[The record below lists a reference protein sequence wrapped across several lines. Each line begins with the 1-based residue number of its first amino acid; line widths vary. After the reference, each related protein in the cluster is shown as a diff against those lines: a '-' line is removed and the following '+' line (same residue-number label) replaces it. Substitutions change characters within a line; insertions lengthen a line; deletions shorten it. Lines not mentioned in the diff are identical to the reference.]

1 MRKRV
6 LAVFLAAAVLTGMA
20 GACGKEGQEEKKE
33 PEKTEAAAGDQE
45 TGGETGERGTEKEG
59 QKEETE
65 AKGAEGSLTV
75 YYGATL
81 EQMTPILEG
90 FQKQYPGIEV
100 KSYRGANE
108 ELSATM
114 EMEIKSG
121 NPQFDVAVMGNGP
134 ILTLQDG
141 YDCFQP
147 FAPEAKASISEG
159 LLDPAGILTPVGTG
173 FYTII
178 YNTNLVS
185 AEEAPQ
191 SFADLLDDKWD
202 NSLVIADPT
211 SSSSV
216 YTLIWMITQKLG
228 ADPYGWP
235 YFERLQELNVNY
247 ASSHGTIGEL
257 VAMGERKVGVQVMA
271 TAGTSLKKGDP
282 VAIVYPEEGL
292 PSEVNVGV
300 IRKDTPNLEA
310 AELFMDFI
318 LSDEGQRLVAENL
331 GWIPVR
337 MDIAD
342 YKLADGTS
350 LSDLNFIPRDVSWVT
365 GNKEDILEKFAEI
378 RAE

>member
-6 LAVFLAAAVLTGMA
+6 LAMFLAATVMA
-20 GACGKEGQEEKKE
+20 GTLMACGKEAQEEKKG
-33 PEKTEAAAGDQE
+33 PEKTEAVSQE
-45 TGGETGERGTEKEG
+45 TGGETKTGETEKAE
-59 QKEETE
+59 QAEPPKS
-65 AKGAEGSLTV
+65 AEGSLTV

-81 EQMTPILEG
+81 EQMTPILEA
-90 FQKQYPGIEV
+90 FQKKYPGIEV

-134 ILTLQDG
+134 IITLQEG
-141 YDCFQP
+141 YDCFQS
-147 FAPEAKASISEG
+147 FEPEAKASISEG
-159 LLDPAGILTPVGTG
+159 LLDPTGILTPVGTG

-185 AEEAPQ
+185 EEEAPG
-191 SFADLLDDKWD
+191 SFADLLDEKWD

-228 ADPYGWP
+228 TDPYGWP

-282 VAIVYPEEGL
+282 IAIVYPEEGL

-300 IRKDTPNLEA
+300 IRKDTPNEAA
-310 AELFMDFI
+310 AELFMNFI
-318 LSDEGQRLVAENL
+318 LSDEGQRLVADNL

-337 MDIAD
+337 TDIAD
-342 YKLADGTS
+342 YKLADGTA
-350 LSDLNFIPRDVSWVT
+350 LSDLNFIPRDVTWVT
-365 GNKEDILEKFAEI
+365 GNKEEILEKFAEI

>member
-1 MRKRV
+1 MRKRT
-6 LAVFLAAAVLTGMA
+6 LAVFLAAAVTAAMFM
-20 GACGKEGQEEKKE
+20 ACGKEEKQDEEKAAQKAEETAAVKE
-33 PEKTEAAAGDQE
+33 ADREE
-45 TGGETGERGTEKEG
+45 TGNETEG
-59 QKEETE
+59 QQ
-65 AKGAEGSLTV
+65 AAEGNLTV

-81 EQMTPILEG
+81 EQMTPILDA
-90 FQKQYPGIEV
+90 FQQKYPGIEV

-108 ELSATM
+108 ELSAAM

-134 ILTLQDG
+134 IITLQDEYG
-141 YDCFQP
+141 CFQP
-147 FAPEAKASISEG
+147 FIPEVKDSISEG
-159 LLDPAGILTPVGTG
+159 LLDPEGILTPVGTG

-185 AEEAPQ
+185 ETDAPK
-191 SFADLLDDKWD
+191 SFADLLDEKWD

-216 YTLIWMITQKLG
+216 YTLIWMITQQLG
-228 ADPYGWP
+228 TDPYGWP

-257 VAMGERKVGVQVMA
+257 VAMGERKIGVQVMA

-282 VAIVYPEEGL
+282 IAVVYPEEGL

-300 IRKDTPNLEA
+300 IREGTSNTEA
-310 AELFMDFI
+310 AELFMNFI
-318 LSDEGQRLVAENL
+318 LSDEGQMLVAENL

-337 MDIAD
+337 TDISD
-342 YKLADGTS
+342 YGLADGTS
-350 LSDLNFIPRDVSWVT
+350 LSDLDFIPRDVNWVT
-365 GNKEDILEKFAEI
+365 ENKEEILEKFGEI